1 MPQQNTDTSKA
12 TAKKA
17 NGPGAAERARGQ
29 TTSAPSESPS
39 YADGA
44 DYIDDE
50 GDALGADDV
59 QQGSNHLNRLDG
71 GEKLYGQG
79 RKTREGNLH
88 RLRDGSAS

>member
-12 TAKKA
+12 AAAQAK
-17 NGPGAAERARGQ
+17 GPGAPERARGLAA
-29 TTSAPSESPS
+29 SAPPESPS
-39 YADGA
+39 YLDGA
-44 DYIDDE
+44 DYPDE